1 MSTFGIC
8 LVLIALLYTE
18 TDSRKPNVVFVLTD
32 DQDVMLGGQVNT
44 KTNREFYKCICIITI
59 YSHDSTVT
67 CSLLLNLPNWIFFTI
82 YITHYFF
89 LLPMYYPL
97 NTLTVKK
104 IVGKKIQWGK
114 FSGREQ
120 DSAES
125 DHRYVC
131 TGREG
136 GWLVHL
142 MGYNSKVLNMKKK
155 LYLKLLFIW
164 FPEFEICLCIWSDI
178 F

>member
-1 MSTFGIC
+1 
-8 LVLIALLYTE
+8 LL
-18 TDSRKPNVVFVLTD
+18 PV
-32 DQDVMLGGQVNT
+32 T
-44 KTNREFYKCICIITI
+44 KFAQ
-59 YSHDSTVT
+59 
-67 CSLLLNLPNWIFFTI
+67 LNFFHYL

-142 MGYNSKVLNMKKK
+142 MGYNSKVLNMKTK
-155 LYLKLLFIW
+155 LYLKQLFI
-164 FPEFEICLCIWSDI
+164 
-178 F
+178 